1 MSDMKFTKDET
12 DRIVAKVK
20 RYFTNELDHEIGGF
34 EAEFLTDFFAKE
46 IGPFFY
52 NRGLSDAQTLF
63 NEKVNELGYLID
75 ELEKPTS

>member
-1 MSDMKFTKDET
+1 MSELKFTKGET

-20 RYFTNELDHEIGGF
+20 TYFDNELGYDIGGF
-34 EAEFLTDFFAKE
+34 EAEFLTDFFATE

-63 NEKVNELGYLID
+63 NEKVDELGYLID